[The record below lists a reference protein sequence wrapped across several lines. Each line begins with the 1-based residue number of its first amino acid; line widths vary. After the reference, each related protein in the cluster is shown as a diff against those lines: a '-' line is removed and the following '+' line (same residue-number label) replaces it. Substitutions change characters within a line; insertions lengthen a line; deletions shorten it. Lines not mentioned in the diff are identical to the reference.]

1 MTKPQDESRRKQRE
15 RAEAVENLL
24 DDVDPDLDEHAYPVA
39 SEDLAT
45 HYGNTELDLPNETE
59 SLGDVFDRLADDYD
73 TPQEARAS
81 VLKEISGMAVDSAEF
96 NPERD
101 LDPERAGELG
111 SVESGLEPDIEEPP
125 EEPLEEQ
132 PGAALDDRARESA
145 TVEGE
150 EFGAEEGEEPP
161 EEESEESTE
170 ENGAESTEENGAEST
185 E

>member
-1 MTKPQDESRRKQRE
+1 MTKAQDESRRKQKE
-15 RAEAVENLL
+15 RAEAVQNLL

-111 SVESGLEPDIEEPP
+111 SVESGLEPDIDQPPDELP
-125 EEPLEEQ
+125 EEQ
-132 PGAALDDRARESA
+132 TGAALDDRARSPAEF
-145 TVEGE
+145 E
-150 EFGAEEGEEPP
+150 EGAEEPP
-161 EEESEESTE
+161 AESVEEESESESGRSDRNE
-170 ENGAESTEENGAEST
+170 ET
-185 E
+185 

>member
-1 MTKPQDESRRKQRE
+1 MTKAQDESRRKQKE
-15 RAEAVENLL
+15 RAEAVQNLL

-111 SVESGLEPDIEEPP
+111 SVESGLEPDIDQPPDELP
-125 EEPLEEQ
+125 EEQ
-132 PGAALDDRARESA
+132 IGAALDDRARSP
-145 TVEGE
+145 VEVE
-150 EFGAEEGEEPP
+150 EGAEEPP
-161 EEESEESTE
+161 AESVEEESESESGRSDRNE
-170 ENGAESTEENGAEST
+170 ET
-185 E
+185 